1 MGILIICLVVM
12 GIVLALGGTMGEWGP
27 GPAIAGLVLLVI
39 GIVLLIVNVWGVVGG
54 ADGVSSAFQG
64 KFS

>member
-1 MGILIICLVVM
+1 MGILIICLAVM
-12 GIVLALGGTMGEWGP
+12 SVVLALGGTMGEWGP

-39 GIVLLIVNVWGVVGG
+39 SIVLLVVNVWGVVGE

-64 KFS
+64 MFS

>member
-1 MGILIICLVVM
+1 M

-27 GPAIAGLVLLVI
+27 GPAIAGIVLLVI
-39 GIVLLIVNVWGVVGG
+39 GIVLLVVNVWGVVEG

-64 KFS
+64 MFS